1 MFQGSPPASSNRKK
15 ALVHKLVPKRRPI
28 SYKPLP
34 LSNLTTIINVPVNSE
49 VRLYGRLG
57 LKYLSE
63 MQLRRAA
70 NAHESGAPILGDR
83 QETRRE
89 L

>member
-1 MFQGSPPASSNRKK
+1 M
-15 ALVHKLVPKRRPI
+15 HKLVPKRRPI